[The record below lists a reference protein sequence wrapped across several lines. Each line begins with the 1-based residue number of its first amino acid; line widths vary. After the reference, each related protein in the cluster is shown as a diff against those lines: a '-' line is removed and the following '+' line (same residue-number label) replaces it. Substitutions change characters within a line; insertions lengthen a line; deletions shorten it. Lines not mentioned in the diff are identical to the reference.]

1 MAGISAA
8 RFCLPAAVP
17 LIFLLLCHPLLS
29 SCAHTPAEI
38 VEIEAGAY
46 PFFID
51 EGPPQA
57 LLTAIDR
64 HISYLNERPQEHQ
77 LLPSVSATNREL
89 VQSLTAFRS
98 ILSRS
103 PDPVELNR
111 LIRDHFS
118 IFQST
123 GRNAAKEMLVTG
135 YYEPIFNGSLT
146 RTERYRF
153 PLYGV
158 PDSLVQQQDPAKVGR
173 VDESGSLVPYWTR
186 AEIESA
192 DLLQGGELAYLQNRL
207 DAYLLQVQG
216 SGRIRLPDGQVRS
229 LHYAASNGHQYN
241 SLGKLLV
248 DQGVMPRSAV
258 SIESI
263 RAYFDDHPESLEP
276 MLFHNP
282 RYIFFDWGDDRGP
295 RGSIGQV
302 LTAQRSI
309 ALDHDIFPTGAIG
322 YLVSRHPVLDED
334 GAINHWKVFGR
345 FVLPQDSG
353 AAIKGAGRVDL
364 FMGSDYYAEKAAGH
378 MNETGSLFFLLPASP
393 VDTNH

>member
-1 MAGISAA
+1 MAAIANV
-8 RFCLPAAVP
+8 FCILPAAAP
-17 LIFLLLCHPLLS
+17 FILFLLCHPLLS
-29 SCAHTPAEI
+29 SCAHAPAEM
-38 VEIEAGAY
+38 VQIEAGAY
-46 PFFID
+46 PYFVD
-51 EGPPQA
+51 EGPAQT

-64 HISYLNERPQEHQ
+64 HISYLNERPQGHQ
-77 LLPSVSATNREL
+77 GPPGLPATNREL
-89 VQSLTAFRS
+89 AQSLTAFRA
-98 ILSRS
+98 ILSSS

-111 LIRDHFS
+111 QIRDQFNL
-118 IFQST
+118 FQST
-123 GRNAAKEMLVTG
+123 GRNAAGEMLVTG
-135 YYEPIFNGSLT
+135 YYEPMFNGSL
-146 RTERYRF
+146 RKTERYRY

-158 PDSLVQQQDPAKVGR
+158 PGSLLQQQDPVRVGR
-173 VDESGSLVPYWTR
+173 IDETGSLVPYWTR
-186 AEIESA
+186 AEIESGN
-192 DLLQGGELAYLQNRL
+192 LLQGYELAYLEDRL

-216 SGRIRLPDGQVRS
+216 SGRIRLPDGHIRS

-241 SLGKLLV
+241 SLGKLMV
-248 DQGVMPRSAV
+248 DEGIMARSAV

-282 RYIFFDWGDDRGP
+282 RYIFFGWGDERGP

-302 LTAQRSI
+302 LTAQRSV

-322 YLVSRHPVLDED
+322 YLVSRRPVLDEH

-353 AAIKGAGRVDL
+353 AAIKGAGRIDL

-378 MNETGSLFFLLPASP
+378 MNEPGSLYFLLPASP
-393 VDTNH
+393 LETEQ